1 MRTDDLVMTVL
12 NNNHKSLK
20 KELSEVIGQSESD
33 MWKKNKD
40 LRTENNRLQNRVN
53 VLEDT
58 LERERNEGVVVMDYG
73 ASMEELVNKL
83 SRANQELED
92 LKYYYRNMIDE
103 FIGEIEIKTGDRKL
117 AETYVE
123 NLWYRHAMKKGE
135 QA

>member
-12 NNNHKSLK
+12 NNNHKALK
-20 KELSEVIGQSESD
+20 KEISEVIEQSESD
-33 MWKKNKD
+33 IWKKNKD

-58 LERERNEGVVVMDYG
+58 LERERNEGVSVMDYG

-83 SRANQELED
+83 SQTNKELDD
-92 LKYYYRNMIDE
+92 LKYYYHHMVLE
-103 FIGEIEIKTGDRKL
+103 FIEEVKKNTGDDSI
-117 AETYVE
+117 AESYVK
-123 NLWYRHAMKKGE
+123 NLWYKHTVKRRE